1 MTIGTGPAAARGDDA
16 LTVDDLEAV
25 AALLPDV
32 ERAAARETVW
42 KGGERLPDGAVQM
55 PYVEHAPELRR
66 LLEALGARHV
76 TYVFDWPAWAGD
88 ARRLEEPAA
97 LATASLDEVRRLL
110 TLHVRADRFDE
121 GHLAGVLRAGHL
133 SAILRRLA
141 AIAAEL
147 RAGAGRTRLRV
158 EEGDL
163 TRVAADALVNAASS
177 ALSGG
182 GGVDGLDEVILV
194 AFEPPVAR
202 ALARAVGP
210 VGPVGAAGRRA
221 VSPGPVAAAD

>member
-1 MTIGTGPAAARGDDA
+1 MH
-16 LTVDDLEAV
+16 L
-25 AALLPDV
+25 
-32 ERAAARETVW
+32 
-42 KGGERLPDGAVQM
+42 
-55 PYVEHAPELRR
+55 
-66 LLEALGARHV
+66 
-76 TYVFDWPAWAGD
+76 
-88 ARRLEEPAA
+88 
-97 LATASLDEVRRLL
+97 
-110 TLHVRADRFDE
+110 RADRFDE

-163 TRVAADALVNAASS
+163 TRVAADAIVNAASS

-182 GGVDGLDEVILV
+182 GGVDGAIHRAAGPELLAACRRLGRCPVGEARLTPAFRLPARWVIHAVGPVWQGGDAGEAALLAAAYRASLELALGNGCRTVAFPAISCGAHGYPVAAAAAVAVSTIRAWADLHPGLDEVILV

-210 VGPVGAAGRRA
+210 VGAAR
-221 VSPGPVAAAD
+221 